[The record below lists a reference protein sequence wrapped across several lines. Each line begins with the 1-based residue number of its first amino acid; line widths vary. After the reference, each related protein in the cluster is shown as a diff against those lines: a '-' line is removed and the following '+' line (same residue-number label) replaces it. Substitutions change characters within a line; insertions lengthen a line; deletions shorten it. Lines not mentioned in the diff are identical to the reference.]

1 MLANLKRPGDNIGDL
16 SSRLFLSVQFPP
28 LIGLATQVSIAVRL
42 LDRSP
47 TLCSVPGNDWGPGW
61 RQDGQR
67 MVCQTA
73 ARWCWTCEGKSPS
86 EQISK
91 TSTGNRNSKE
101 RGWKGWLNLRR
112 HNWQSAPH
120 LVGKLNSEFLSGWIL
135 EYKSGG
141 SHRLLLCSS
150 IARQFIRPRRAS
162 RLGLRSCGWRQVL
175 IRSLVVHVHLC
186 WLWRWRLSRSS

>member
-1 MLANLKRPGDNIGDL
+1 MLRASVFANLKRPGDNIGDL

-73 ARWCWTCEGKSPS
+73 ARWCWTCGGKSPS
-86 EQISK
+86 KQMSK
-91 TSTGNRNSKE
+91 GNTGYRNSKE
-101 RGWKGWLNLRR
+101 GCWKGWLNLGR

-120 LVGKLNSEFLSGWIL
+120 LVGKLNLKHLNFQYQVNNNCQDGSEWWFL
-135 EYKSGG
+135 
-141 SHRLLLCSS
+141 
-150 IARQFIRPRRAS
+150 PPP
-162 RLGLRSCGWRQVL
+162 
-175 IRSLVVHVHLC
+175 VVFLHCQAVDQAEAGQ
-186 WLWRWRLSRSS
+186 